1 MRASLT
7 PAESRKASSTSPIT
21 GSMRSAGASRSFA
34 TVSRTSTQSAI
45 DPPASGQAGAW
56 STAVAPTSSSPL
68 RRPNSRNT
76 SLVAT
81 GTRGLT
87 ITQGMVG
94 SASGSSCSPTP
105 VMSQARETRHTGTS
119 APVASATFCSLG
131 SSSERLLRRA
141 RSRSAAA
148 ASAEPPP
155 MPAATGSTLS
165 SANAPSF
172 SPGTASAS
180 SLAALNTRLSDVSPQ
195 AAASGPV
202 VVSFSSPPG
211 SSVSRSAQSAK
222 ATTLSRS

>member
-7 PAESRKASSTSPIT
+7 PAEPRKASSTSPIT
-21 GSMRSAGASRSFA
+21 GLMRIAGASRSLA
-34 TVSRTSTQSAI
+34 TVSRVSIQSAMEA
-45 DPPASGQAGAW
+45 PSPGQAGP
-56 STAVAPTSSSPL
+56 SKTDVAPTRSSPL
-68 RRPNSRNT
+68 RRPSSWNT
-76 SLVAT
+76 SFVAT

-87 ITQGMVG
+87 ITQGMLG
-94 SASGSSCSPTP
+94 SIKGSSCSPTP
-105 VMSQARETRHTGTS
+105 VMSQARENRHTGTS
-119 APVASATFCSLG
+119 APVASATFWRRA
-131 SSSERLLRRA
+131 SSSDRSLRRA
-141 RSRSAAA
+141 SNRSAAA

-165 SANAPSF
+165 SAKAPSF
-172 SPGTASAS
+172 RFGTASAR
-180 SLAALNTRLSDVSPQ
+180 SLAALNTRLSAILPQ